1 MEQSEETTTEAAS
14 ESATENTGE
23 ETVVRV
29 GGLKGPTTMGL
40 VKLMDEAAN
49 GESENSYEFT
59 MVTAADEMTAMVAGG
74 KVDIALL
81 PANVASVLYNKT
93 NKNISVIDINT
104 LGVLYFVSA
113 DSSVTTIDQLKG
125 KTVYLPGKG
134 TTPEYALRY
143 VLSAAGLGEDDVTLE
158 FKSEASEVAS
168 VLAEDPN
175 AIGLLPQPFV
185 TAALAQNEK
194 LSIIM
199 DLTKEWDNV
208 QGEGSGSRLVTGVTI
223 VNNDF
228 LKEHEDLVDTFL
240 QEHEASIAFT
250 AEDCHRYGSPNC
262 EAAGKQGALM
272 GLESMLS
279 INGGKG
285 KFVNGLGGAPG
296 VKALVIG
303 GGVVGRAAISVLH
316 ALGAWVTVMDINIG
330 TLRDIGKQF
339 NEEVNTQISNRY
351 NLKKILPEIDVVYN
365 CVRWPKDA
373 KEYMIDRE
381 MVRSMEKGSVIVDIS
396 NDYGAIETFHETTHE
411 NPRYIEE
418 GVVHYCVSNIPGAI
432 SQSTSIAYAASVLPH
447 FRSIINNGVAQA
459 CAKDGF
465 LRRSLTTYKGYL
477 THEETSAIQGR
488 PWVRPEDI
496 LEIADQKLDLAPSTT
511 KSHSD
516 NFIKLEK

>member
-1 MEQSEETTTEAAS
+1 MYTLDKVLKDSVAAHAS
-14 ESATENTGE
+14 DIHFTVGCSPFFRIDGMLIPQEGE
-23 ETVVRV
+23 
-29 GGLKGPTTMGL
+29 
-40 VKLMDEAAN
+40 KLMPKDMEELLLPILDQRHRKELEENGQTDLAYAIRGVGRFRVSIFKQRGTLASVMRCLPFTIPEAKSL
-49 GESENSYEFT
+49 GIPEE
-59 MVTAADEMTAMVAGG
+59 VQ
-74 KVDIALL
+74 ALL
-81 PANVASVLYNKT
+81 
-93 NKNISVIDINT
+93 
-104 LGVLYFVSA
+104 
-113 DSSVTTIDQLKG
+113 DSKC
-125 KTVYLPGKG
+125 
-134 TTPEYALRY
+134 
-143 VLSAAGLGEDDVTLE
+143 
-158 FKSEASEVAS
+158 
-168 VLAEDPN
+168 
-175 AIGLLPQPFV
+175 
-185 TAALAQNEK
+185 
-194 LSIIM
+194 
-199 DLTKEWDNV
+199 
-208 QGEGSGSRLVTGVTI
+208 
-223 VNNDF
+223 
-228 LKEHEDLVDTFL
+228 
-240 QEHEASIAFT
+240 IAFT
-250 AEDCHRYGSPNC
+250 AEDSHRYGSPNC
-262 EAAGKQGALM
+262 EAAGKAGALF
-272 GLESMLS
+272 GLESLLS